1 MSAISARYTLEWLD
15 HLVFVS
21 LNPGKSNIEP
31 ILPEQIILLEEKIA
45 DEKIRQQ
52 SFLMNVVFSLRE
64 ENKISMFIRQY
75 HSTLVIFLDQ
85 ALRNYKVSVNKS
97 THKQSLNAVERPL
110 NAVISFIEEMLS
122 FIGSRFSTFLGMDER
137 VPATDVQRFKKVL
150 IKKQLAITKKLSS
163 CKFAEPALEI
173 IIMELRRSI
182 NLERNDYP
190 YTYREIFYLKDLFD
204 GLQGLNANIEKGV
217 YSALDE
223 FLIQMNF
230 NSKSYIWNLT
240 KKVIDHVNL
249 TEQPSEKMERLLF
262 HYKLFKQFYKRS
274 GMVFNIKEASLHK
287 QMDNWFLQEIFYLE
301 KRNTILPKVNEKDRL
316 SKIEVKNKIR
326 STLSVDQLALIL
338 RAADDTRT
346 IIARSLSS
354 VFKSL
359 APHLATTQKEDISFD
374 SMRSK
379 SYSAELRD
387 KEVVIQ
393 MLRQMI
399 DKIKDY

>member
-15 HLVFVS
+15 HLVFIS

-52 SFLMNVVFSLRE
+52 SFLMNMVFSLRK
-64 ENKISMFIRQY
+64 ENRISMFIRQY
-75 HSTLVIFLDQ
+75 YSTLVIFLDQ

-97 THKQSLNAVERPL
+97 THKQSLNARPL

-122 FIGSRFSTFLGMDER
+122 FIGSRFSIYLGMNER
-137 VPATDVQRFKKVL
+137 VPATDLQRFKKEF
-150 IKKQLAITKKLSS
+150 IKKLLAVTKKLSS
-163 CKFAEPALEI
+163 CKFAQPTFEI
-173 IIMELRRSI
+173 IMMELRRFI
-182 NLERNDYP
+182 NLERKNYS
-190 YTYREIFYLKDLFD
+190 YTYREIFYVNDLC
-204 GLQGLNANIEKGV
+204 GELEGLNPNIEKGV
-217 YSALDE
+217 YSTLDE
-223 FLIQMNF
+223 FLIQVNF
-230 NSKSYIWNLT
+230 NSKSYIRNL
-240 KKVIDHVNL
+240 KRRLSEHVNI
-249 TEQPSEKMERLLF
+249 TEKSSEKMERLLF
-262 HYKLFKQFYKRS
+262 QYKLFKQFYKRS
-274 GMVFNIKEASLHK
+274 DVGFYIEEASLHK

-301 KRNTILPKVNEKDRL
+301 KRDSFILPEVTERNKL
-316 SKIEVKNKIR
+316 SKIEIEQKIR

-338 RAADDTRT
+338 RAADETRV

-354 VFKSL
+354 VFKNIV
-359 APHLATTQKEDISFD
+359 PHLSTPQREDISFD

-387 KEVVIQ
+387 KGVVIQ

-399 DKIKDY
+399 DKIKEY